1 MSKAKT
7 LAALVSDGQ
16 LLSDGTVSAAE
27 VTNFTSAARAVISVS
42 GSGTYDS
49 LTGVITV
56 NGGVTSVNGQTGA
69 VTITGSGLLGYTAE
83 NSANKGVANGYASL
97 DGTGKVPSSQLPSYV
112 DDVLEYANLA
122 AFPATGT
129 SGIIY
134 VAQDTNKTYRWTG
147 SVYVEI
153 SASPGTTDSLTE
165 GSTNLYYTNTRA
177 RGSLSFTAGSGAY
190 NSTTGAITIPTNT
203 SHLSEVT
210 NLFYTDARA
219 RAAISVTGSGSYNS
233 TTGVITVTGGVTSVN
248 TLTGAVTLSTT
259 NIGEGTNLYYTTARF
274 DTRIGQTS
282 INALSDVDTVTTAPT
297 SGQALAWNGTNWAP
311 ATISGGGGT
320 ARTTSY
326 FNAAA
331 NQTSFTIVG
340 GYTTNMV
347 DVFRNGVKL
356 QRVSDYTDTSGTA
369 IVLAVGATDND
380 LIEVIAYSSAPSI
393 ANVYTQAQSDA
404 RYVQNVKLFAVNMV
418 FGM

>member
-177 RGSLSFTAGSGAY
+177 R
-190 NSTTGAITIPTNT
+190 
-203 SHLSEVT
+203 
-210 NLFYTDARA
+210 
-219 RAAISVTGSGSYNS
+219 AAISVTGSGSYNS

-311 ATISGGGGT
+311 ATISGGGGGS

-340 GYTTNMV
+340 GYTTNML